1 MKAQI
6 LVTVEIDPDA
16 ERRCTLPPRGLAVS
30 PAALMEEFNGQLRAW
45 AHANPYN
52 LRNPDHL
59 EVRLELKPTES
70 DGRPSEAVGP
80 KLARDLDNI
89 IHDLTT
95 LSRLARMTANA
106 PHE

>member
-16 ERRCTLPPRGLAVS
+16 ERRSTIPPRGLAVS
-30 PAALMEEFNGQLRAW
+30 PAALMEEVNGQLRAW

-59 EVRLELKPTES
+59 EVRLELKATES
-70 DGRPSEAVGP
+70 DGREAVSP
-80 KLARDLDNI
+80 KLARDLENI

-95 LSRLARMTANA
+95 LARLARMTANGETA
-106 PHE
+106 V